1 MYLCMLSRL
10 FARFFGVY
18 FSLPRALF
26 SPVLTCQNK
35 LSDYRYSLSVGLMPR
50 GIVKIATPWIVFE
63 RFVNVRV

>member
-1 MYLCMLSRL
+1 MYLCMPSRL
-10 FARFFGVY
+10 FVRFFKVY
-18 FSLPRALF
+18 FLLLRALYL
-26 SPVLTCQNK
+26 PVLTCQNK